1 MEMRHRQ
8 SVVSGLGRSQR
19 EVEMLK
25 DAFRVLVN
33 ENRREMV
40 QEEHGPVNR

>member
-1 MEMRHRQ
+1 MRHRQ
-8 SVVSGLGRSQR
+8 SVVSGLGHSQR

-25 DAFRVLVN
+25 DVFRVLVN

-40 QEEHGPVNR
+40 